1 MAPGCAQNRKGAPDE
16 APFLFMAGT
25 MLYTGN
31 EWSESKLVELVIR
44 THAQR
49 RSPAHD
55 EPDLPRP
62 VRSNARPI
70 TLIMARFASVAR
82 TIRRLAFL
90 SSTLTVQS
98 SSPEQFQKP
107 AFDHGIAFDRPA
119 ALRGAY
125 STQNPTGPGVKRP
138 AHFYISTRA
147 FSTSGPMEIAGN
159 FRPL

>member
-1 MAPGCAQNRKGAPDE
+1 
-16 APFLFMAGT
+16 
-25 MLYTGN
+25 
-31 EWSESKLVELVIR
+31 
-44 THAQR
+44 
-49 RSPAHD
+49 
-55 EPDLPRP
+55 
-62 VRSNARPI
+62 
-70 TLIMARFASVAR
+70 
-82 TIRRLAFL
+82 AFL

-147 FSTSGPMEIAGN
+147 FSTSGLMEIAGS
-159 FRPL
+159 FRPLQRGHHRGRRRGRLGSTSRMHGHDRNSTDQLEGY